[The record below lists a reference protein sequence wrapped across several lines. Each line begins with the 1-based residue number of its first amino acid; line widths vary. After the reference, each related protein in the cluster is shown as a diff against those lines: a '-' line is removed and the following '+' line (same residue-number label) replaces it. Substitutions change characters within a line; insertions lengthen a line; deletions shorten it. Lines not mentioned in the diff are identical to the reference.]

1 MEGERGVTW
10 NFDESPPTI
19 VIVQIYIRVC
29 IFYGYDVRKNRK
41 ASCRIICCI
50 VHTRLNPIYS
60 CAGGSTIS
68 YVYSYQ
74 VRNTLLRIN
83 YLTCL
88 VSNMVS
94 SGFGPYHG
102 MSLEDAQTK
111 CVGIIPTPWTMP
123 HALGLV
129 QFPPQ
134 HE

>member
-1 MEGERGVTW
+1 M
-10 NFDESPPTI
+10 
-19 VIVQIYIRVC
+19 
-29 IFYGYDVRKNRK
+29 
-41 ASCRIICCI
+41 
-50 VHTRLNPIYS
+50 
-60 CAGGSTIS
+60 IS

-88 VSNMVS
+88 VSTMAS

-102 MSLEDAQTK
+102 MSLKDAQTK
-111 CVGIIPTPWTMP
+111 CVGVIPTPCAMT

-129 QFPPQ
+129 LFPPQ

>member
-1 MEGERGVTW
+1 MELLQG
-10 NFDESPPTI
+10 
-19 VIVQIYIRVC
+19 
-29 IFYGYDVRKNRK
+29 
-41 ASCRIICCI
+41 
-50 VHTRLNPIYS
+50 TRLNPIYS

-83 YLTCL
+83 YLTYL
-88 VSNMVS
+88 VSTMAS

-102 MSLEDAQTK
+102 MSLDDAQTK
-111 CVGIIPTPWTMP
+111 CVGVIPTPCAMT